1 MEKRLARKPVAYVQ
15 PELRLEKENEQKTAF
30 IAGKKKL
37 HEVIHTPAPTPTSP
51 RLTFVP
57 RDRDDVT
64 GGGRHAKDVS
74 ALDTPFC
81 LHVVLEGAVD
91 PR

>member
-1 MEKRLARKPVAYVQ
+1 MAYIQ
-15 PELRLEKENEQKTAF
+15 TELKLEKENEHKTCF

-37 HEVIHTPAPTPTSP
+37 HEVIHTPRPHPDLPPPA
-51 RLTFVP
+51 LTFVP